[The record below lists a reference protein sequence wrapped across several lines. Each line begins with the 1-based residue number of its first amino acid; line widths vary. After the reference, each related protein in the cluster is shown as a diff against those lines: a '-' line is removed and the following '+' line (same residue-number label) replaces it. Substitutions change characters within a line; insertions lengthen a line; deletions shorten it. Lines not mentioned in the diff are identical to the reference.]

1 LVLRRKIM
9 VELLLYLAKALVNK
23 PEEVQVKEIKRE
35 KNVTLELVV
44 NSNDFGRIIGKEGR
58 TIKAIR
64 NIINAASVKQEKKV
78 TIELVE

>member
-1 LVLRRKIM
+1 M

>member
-1 LVLRRKIM
+1 M

-23 PEEVQVKEIKRE
+23 PEEVRVKEIKRE
-35 KNVTLELVV
+35 KNITLELVV

>member
-1 LVLRRKIM
+1 M

-23 PEEVQVKEIKRE
+23 PEEVRVKEIKRE
-35 KNVTLELVV
+35 KNITLELVV

-64 NIINAASVKQEKKV
+64 NIINAASVKQGKKV

>member
-1 LVLRRKIM
+1 M
-9 VELLLYLAKALVNK
+9 VELLLYLAKSLVNK

-35 KNVTLELVV
+35 KSITLELVV

-64 NIINAASVKQEKKV
+64 NIINAVSVKQEKKV
-78 TIELVE
+78 IVELVE

>member
-1 LVLRRKIM
+1 M
-9 VELLLYLAKALVNK
+9 VELLLYLAKSLVNK
-23 PEEVQVKEIKRE
+23 PEEVKVTEIKRE
-35 KNVTLELVV
+35 KSITLGLVV

-64 NIINAASVKQEKKV
+64 NIINAASVKQGKKV